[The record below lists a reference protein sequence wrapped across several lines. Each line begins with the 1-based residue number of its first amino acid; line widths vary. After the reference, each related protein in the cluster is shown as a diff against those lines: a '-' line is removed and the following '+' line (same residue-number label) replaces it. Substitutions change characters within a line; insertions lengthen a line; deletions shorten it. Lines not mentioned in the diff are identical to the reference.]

1 MTEKNMAQHMEDI
14 ALTLDNG
21 AVMDFSGRLFSEASW
36 YDEDSGVL
44 THQKLYVT
52 DGHEQVYS
60 VVSGSGSRRS
70 RRAYRI
76 GVQGDAC
83 TVHNGRSE
91 MTMPFDMLMLAVRSL
106 CGLGEEA
113 TPSLEMVEETL
124 RAANC

>member
-1 MTEKNMAQHMEDI
+1 MAEMAENSMEDI

-21 AVMDFSGRLFSEASW
+21 AILDFRGRMFSEASW

-44 THQKLYVT
+44 THQKLYIT
-52 DGHEQVYS
+52 DQHEQVYS
-60 VVSGSGSRRS
+60 VVAGSGNTRS
-70 RRAYRI
+70 RRGYRI
-76 GVQGDAC
+76 AVQGESC

-106 CGLGEEA
+106 CGLEEGA
-113 TPSLEMVEETL
+113 TPSLELVEETL